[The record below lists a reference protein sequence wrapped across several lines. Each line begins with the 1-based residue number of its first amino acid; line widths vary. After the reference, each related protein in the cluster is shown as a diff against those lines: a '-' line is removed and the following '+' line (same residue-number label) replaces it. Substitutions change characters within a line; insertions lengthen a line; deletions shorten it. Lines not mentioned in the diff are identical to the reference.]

1 MAANWGTFDGAN
13 AMSASVMG
21 VLGRDFLFTGSR
33 LAVSGGIGVGF
44 QTGGGDNVAGGRA
57 GMQLTW

>member
-1 MAANWGTFDGAN
+1 
-13 AMSASVMG
+13 MG

-33 LAVSGGIGVGF
+33 IAVSAGVGVGF
-44 QTGGGDNVAGGRA
+44 QNGGGDDVAGGRA